1 MLELD
6 VSGCCRGTTILTIG
20 GLWRDPLCTSNFDVP
35 NVAVPALGCFR
46 IICQR
51 KTDEIAAF
59 LFLLIGVVLI
69 ITRHHDFQL
78 NIYYSSPMF
87 RGLTWTQPPKEE
99 ASVA

>member
-1 MLELD
+1 MSLFLLWD
-6 VSGCCRGTTILTIG
+6 VFASFV
-20 GLWRDPLCTSNFDVP
+20 SE
-35 NVAVPALGCFR
+35 
-46 IICQR
+46 